1 MDTATINISGMSC
14 GHCVAAVRK
23 ALAGVPGVTVQEV
36 TIGSAAIVVD
46 PAMGS
51 LAAAQAAIEAAGYDV
66 VSPRVLNVAA
76 SPKHDVNADA

>member
-76 SPKHDVNADA
+76 SPGHDVNPDA